1 VGKAQK
7 HPDVEIPVF
16 PFSVQ
21 VIRLELNVPGV
32 VSLEKSDKKTRLNRN
47 EQIVFFWRLADFNED
62 GRWGSD
68 EMSNT

>member
-1 VGKAQK
+1 
-7 HPDVEIPVF
+7 
-16 PFSVQ
+16 
-21 VIRLELNVPGV
+21 VPGV